1 MTVKYSSTS
10 LFFSFIF
17 SSIASSKYVAKGSCK
32 RNTEK
37 KKDDQNSV
45 LSSVQKHT
53 LNIIKPFEL
62 SYLQLCTHNGTLLGL
77 FSTDLAG

>member
-1 MTVKYSSTS
+1 MWQKEAVKETQ
-10 LFFSFIF
+10 
-17 SSIASSKYVAKGSCK
+17 
-32 RNTEK
+32 EK

-45 LSSVQKHT
+45 FSSVQKHI

-62 SYLQLCTHNGTLLGL
+62 SYLQLSTHNGTLLGL

>member
-1 MTVKYSSTS
+1 MWQKEAVKETQ
-10 LFFSFIF
+10 
-17 SSIASSKYVAKGSCK
+17 KK
-32 RNTEK
+32 K

-62 SYLQLCTHNGTLLGL
+62 SYLQLCTQNGTLLGL